1 MKIKHKIKHVKNWF
15 GYQRK
20 LAHKMQRTE
29 KEKENLQENSNQSQN
44 QNNTVCFEENKPN
57 KAINVFIP
65 QTNWVNPGVN
75 IIYMMV
81 PINSFK
87 NEFRWNPMFNYSH
100 VNFIQ

>member
-1 MKIKHKIKHVKNWF
+1 MKIKHEIKHVKNWF

-29 KEKENLQENSNQSQN
+29 EEKENSQKNSNQSQN
-44 QNNTVCFEENKPN
+44 NVCFEENKQN
-57 KAINVFIP
+57 KATNVCFP

-75 IIYMMV
+75 IVYMMV

-87 NEFRWNPMFNYSH
+87 NQFSWNPMFYYSN